1 MELTYK
7 FTCEDVMD
15 LIYTYSCEVIS
26 CDTRRVYSPWGNI
39 NGINLQIYINFT
51 WDDVMDLIHIFILRY

>member
-15 LIYTYSCEVIS
+15 LTYVMDLIYTYTCEIIS
-26 CDTRRVYSPWGNI
+26 CDTRRVHSPWGNI
-39 NGINLQIYINFT
+39 SGINLQIY
-51 WDDVMDLIHIFILRY
+51 M